1 MATLKLYELLSQKN
15 DELKTSLI
23 EIESFSYRQYE
34 MNRLNNLL
42 SSLYQYKNSA
52 TVEEN
57 QENIKRRLNS
67 VWQPLN
73 FLRT

>member
-34 MNRLNNLL
+34 INRLNNLL
-42 SSLYQYKNSA
+42 SSLYQYKDSA

-67 VWQPLN
+67 MCGN
-73 FLRT
+73 H

>member
-1 MATLKLYELLSQKN
+1 MDTLKLYELLSQKN

-34 MNRLNNLL
+34 INRLNNLL
-42 SSLYQYKNSA
+42 SSLYQYKDSA

-67 VWQPLN
+67 MCGN
-73 FLRT
+73 H

>member
-1 MATLKLYELLSQKN
+1 MDTLKLYELLSQKN
-15 DELKTSLI
+15 DELKTSLS

-34 MNRLNNLL
+34 INRLNNLL
-42 SSLYQYKNSA
+42 SSLYQYKDSA

-67 VWQPLN
+67 MCGN
-73 FLRT
+73 H

>member
-34 MNRLNNLL
+34 MNSLNNLL

-67 VWQPLN
+67 MCGN
-73 FLRT
+73 H

>member
-1 MATLKLYELLSQKN
+1 MDTLKLYELLSQKN

-42 SSLYQYKNSA
+42 SSLYQYKDSA

-67 VWQPLN
+67 MCGN
-73 FLRT
+73 H

>member
-1 MATLKLYELLSQKN
+1 MDTLKLYELLSQKN

-34 MNRLNNLL
+34 INRLNNLL

-67 VWQPLN
+67 MCGN
-73 FLRT
+73 H

>member
-34 MNRLNNLL
+34 IKRLNNLL
-42 SSLYQYKNSA
+42 SSLYQYKDSA

-67 VWQPLN
+67 MCGN
-73 FLRT
+73 H

>member
-1 MATLKLYELLSQKN
+1 MDTLKLYELLSQKN

-67 VWQPLN
+67 MCGN
-73 FLRT
+73 H

>member
-34 MNRLNNLL
+34 INRLNNLL

-67 VWQPLN
+67 MCGN
-73 FLRT
+73 H

>member
-67 VWQPLN
+67 MCGN
-73 FLRT
+73 H